1 MRGWRGIQ
9 IERGRKGMELGGIKN
24 NPYEKEKNISL
35 INKKIKQDKNIFP

>member
-1 MRGWRGIQ
+1 
-9 IERGRKGMELGGIKN
+9 MEMKWNGAEGIKN

>member
-1 MRGWRGIQ
+1 M
-9 IERGRKGMELGGIKN
+9 ERNGTEGIKN